1 MLNSKHIFLYLS
13 HIYLKMLFGIKFKW
27 QQSTETFLF
36 FFSNLSDILFILSP
50 ISTAMFLLRLLKG
63 PVLLLLFSH

>member
-36 FFSNLSDILFILSP
+36 FSNLTDILFILSP
-50 ISTAMFLLRLLKG
+50 ISTAMFLLRLLKA